1 MSILRERP
9 DSDEDGIQTYVNC
22 TQIAATL
29 RPVMAERMSDDD
41 SDSRTSMEWPVVSV
55 QAA

>member
-1 MSILRERP
+1 MSILRERA

-41 SDSRTSMEWPVVSV
+41 SDSRTSMKLPVVSV